1 MDLMA
6 TTVTG
11 FWYHSHYTGF
21 SHKIKKYCICLQG
34 TFLRN
39 IKKRSLEREPY
50 PDSAGIIERL
60 HFSFLS
66 GKHFREEILRCAV
79 IVNSVSASCVK
90 THPAAPIFIRQ
101 LTGKGIGQSR
111 NGSGQFT

>member
-21 SHKIKKYCICLQG
+21 SHKIKKYCISLQG
-34 TFLRN
+34 AFLRT

-66 GKHFREEILRCAV
+66 GKHFREEILRCAA

-90 THPAAPIFIRQ
+90 TTPSSSNFHPSIDRQ
-101 LTGKGIGQSR
+101 GHWPEP
-111 NGSGQFT
+111 

>member
-6 TTVTG
+6 ITVTE

-21 SHKIKKYCICLQG
+21 SGTIKKYFISLQG

-39 IKKRSLEREPY
+39 VKKRSLEREPY
-50 PDSAGIIERL
+50 PDSASIMERL

-66 GKHFREEILRCAV
+66 GKHFREEILLCAA

-90 THPAAPIFIRQ
+90 TTPSSSNFHPSIDRQ
-101 LTGKGIGQSR
+101 GHWPEP
-111 NGSGQFT
+111 